1 MTMTA
6 GVTSKM
12 SKASLLLTLLEIKD
26 PIRTYAGSRISRS
39 KYGVGKDMGG
49 AIYFHKNYVNDVVP
63 PDVWKRASKLLP
75 KGFKYNTLVYSPK
88 KGLLRFDEAPDFD
101 SAREPIPGET
111 VTVDYINGIV
121 GKPKSSDSIWHH
133 KWLWVKDDYKGFK
146 VDKSKEWS
154 RLWTS
159 KLRETAVGR
168 AHLWKE
174 QLAKYGLK

>member
-1 MTMTA
+1 
-6 GVTSKM
+6 M
-12 SKASLLLTLLEIKD
+12 SKASLLLTLLELKD
-26 PIRTYAGSRISRS
+26 PIRTHTGSKISRS
-39 KYGVGKDMGG
+39 KYGVGKAMGDQL
-49 AIYFHKNYVNDVVP
+49 YFHKDYVNDVVP

-75 KGFKYNTLVYSPK
+75 KGFKYNTLVYNPK
-88 KGLLRFDEAPDFD
+88 KGTLRFDEAPDFD